1 MVIFVYKTHY
11 VWSLSLKVP
20 SGWSRPWADGCLSVN
35 YWRIE
40 RVIKCDAAR
49 RPIHRECN
57 DCRSRALQLTEWNY
71 NGACCTESRKAFQV
85 NTLAEEEAPWAAG
98 GSWRAAGGSQGSEK
112 RSWLTALKFAMA
124 LTSIQAVGG
133 CLKYCMQLIKLHMHH
148 NLARHHQLMK
158 VQLSVA
164 AKHNELRAPGIN
176 TLPDPPAANLLY
188 LLHFFTRTKLFG
200 CYI

>member
-1 MVIFVYKTHY
+1 MCFVFQNSVSPLRDILIKRSTCACVVIFVYKTHY

-98 GSWRAAGGSQGSEK
+98 GSWRAAGGSNLRRLRK
-112 RSWLTALKFAMA
+112 LK
-124 LTSIQAVGG
+124 G
-133 CLKYCMQLIKLHMHH
+133 
-148 NLARHHQLMK
+148 
-158 VQLSVA
+158 
-164 AKHNELRAPGIN
+164 LRARKVLRNDLG
-176 TLPDPPAANLLY
+176 
-188 LLHFFTRTKLFG
+188 
-200 CYI
+200 